1 MSIAPIY
8 STFLQNKIP
17 HIYLHYSYHQHI
29 HPLTFFLHY
38 ALTPSS
44 TTTNH
49 QYHLE
54 SHQSTASYRL
64 PINDLRLALNSTPPS
79 KYIPIAVLAKSKQGL
94 FYPLAVKRKLEF
106 TLFSQRLNEYPNHC

>member
-1 MSIAPIY
+1 MSIALIY

-17 HIYLHYSYHQHI
+17 HIYLHYSYHHHI

-44 TTTNH
+44 TTTTTNH

-64 PINDLRLALNSTPPS
+64 PINGLHLALNSTPPS
-79 KYIPIAVLAKSKQGL
+79 KYIPTAVLAKLKQGL
-94 FYPLAVKRKLEF
+94 FYPLAVKRKSEF
-106 TLFSQRLNEYPNHC
+106 I